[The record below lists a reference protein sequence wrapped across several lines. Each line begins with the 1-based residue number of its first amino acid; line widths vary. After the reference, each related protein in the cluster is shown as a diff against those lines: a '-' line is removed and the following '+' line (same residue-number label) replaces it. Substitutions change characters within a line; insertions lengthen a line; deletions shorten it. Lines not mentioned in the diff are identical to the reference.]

1 MVYGRSTFSAKHGIQ
16 KGKGLDLG
24 VEPRRKNP
32 CWIPSRACMETIS
45 DKGYG

>member
-1 MVYGRSTFSAKHGIQ
+1 MVYERGTFSAKHGIQ

-32 CWIPSRACMETIS
+32 YLVASRTCMETIS
-45 DKGYG
+45 DTGYG